1 MVRVWARAQG
11 NCGHETANS
20 AIWCVCPSQ
29 LPRTLALELP
39 PAEEGHSAKQ
49 RYGVPL
55 PLLCLLCCR
64 LQAGNNP
71 GKGNEGSTSAEVLL
85 AWLQMVGIG
94 DDSDNEGEE
103 DEEEEEEEGGE
114 GEQQQGGEAEEEGA
128 DEMEEDGEQGVIDLE
143 FEGGDG
149 VEGRGGV
156 DGEIGD
162 DDMRLVVLAH
172 R

>member
-1 MVRVWARAQG
+1 MFRVWARAQG
-11 NCGHETANS
+11 NCGKETANS
-20 AIWCVCPSQ
+20 TIWCVCAP
-29 LPRTLALELP
+29 LNYTHACLELP

-94 DDSDNEGEE
+94 DDSDNEDEE
-103 DEEEEEEEGGE
+103 EEEEEEEGGE
-114 GEQQQGGEAEEEGA
+114 GEQQQGDEAEEEGA
-128 DEMEEDGEQGVIDLE
+128 DGMEEDGEQGVIDLE
-143 FEGGDG
+143 FEEGDG

-162 DDMRLVVLAH
+162 EDMRLVVPAH

>member
-1 MVRVWARAQG
+1 MRAPL
-11 NCGHETANS
+11 NYTHAC
-20 AIWCVCPSQ
+20 
-29 LPRTLALELP
+29 LELP
-39 PAEEGHSAKQ
+39 PAEEGHSAEQ

-94 DDSDNEGEE
+94 DDSDNEDE
-103 DEEEEEEEGGE
+103 EEEEEEEGGE
-114 GEQQQGGEAEEEGA
+114 GEQQQGDEAEEEGA
-128 DEMEEDGEQGVIDLE
+128 DGMEEDGEQGVIDLE
-143 FEGGDG
+143 FEEGDG
-149 VEGRGGV
+149 VEVRGGV

-162 DDMRLVVLAH
+162 EDMRLVVPAH